1 MLNPRLASNSIDLGN
16 EVHLHAI
23 LSKFTKKLE
32 GKKINQ
38 GFFFIYVY
46 TIMVLKLNLKSK
58 CCFRAWAPLGK
69 KCLDES
75 EIKN

>member
-16 EVHLHAI
+16 EVHLRAM

-38 GFFFIYVY
+38 GFFLYIYY
-46 TIMVLKLNLKSK
+46 YGTQIE
-58 CCFRAWAPLGK
+58 F
-69 KCLDES
+69 
-75 EIKN
+75 EIKMLF

>member
-16 EVHLHAI
+16 EVHLRAM

-38 GFFFIYVY
+38 EFFYIQYGTQIEF
-46 TIMVLKLNLKSK
+46 
-58 CCFRAWAPLGK
+58 
-69 KCLDES
+69 
-75 EIKN
+75 EIKMLF

>member
-16 EVHLHAI
+16 EVHLRAM

-38 GFFFIYVY
+38 VFLY

-58 CCFRAWAPLGK
+58 CCFRAWASLRK

>member
-16 EVHLHAI
+16 EVHLRAM

-38 GFFFIYVY
+38 VYIYIY
-46 TIMVLKLNLKSK
+46 YYGTQIE
-58 CCFRAWAPLGK
+58 F
-69 KCLDES
+69 
-75 EIKN
+75 EIKMLF